1 MGIMKPLQNIN
12 MSKKVEIYST
22 ASCHFCHMAK
32 EFFKANGIE
41 YTDYNVGLDPE
52 KRAEMV
58 EITGQ
63 LGVPVIVVDKQD
75 VVIGFDQKAL
85 SKLLEIPVA

>member
-1 MGIMKPLQNIN
+1 MTNKQ
-12 MSKKVEIYST
+12 VEIYST

-32 EFFKANGIE
+32 EFFKEHNIPF
-41 YTDYNVGLDPE
+41 TDYNVGVDAE

-58 EITGQ
+58 EMTGQ
-63 LGVPVIVVDKQD
+63 MGVPVIVIDKKD

-85 SKLLEIPVA
+85 TKLLEIPA